1 MSDTSSR
8 KAKSVVNLYVE
19 KADEWA
25 ELLKDFFNK
34 KR

>member
-8 KAKSVVNLYVE
+8 KAKSVVYLDVE

-25 ELLKDFFNK
+25 ELI
-34 KR
+34 